1 MRGIAT
7 LPVALA
13 VVVIAAAAAYL
24 AYQWHYA
31 QQKAAERAALF
42 AAKLNEEQQRCL
54 SAVVSGAGNAT
65 VVAVGGE
72 TYIGNYTGLGCYVDR
87 DVVILAQWRR

>member
-13 VVVIAAAAAYL
+13 VVIIAAAAAYL

-31 QQKAAERAALF
+31 QQKAAERAALL

-54 SAVVSGAGNAT
+54 SAVVSVAGNAT

-72 TYIGNYTGLGCYVDR
+72 AHAGNYTGLGCYVDR
-87 DVVILAQWRR
+87 DVVILVQWRR